1 MMMNQWMVFFPVED
15 PWTGCT
21 QWEDGPIS
29 RIWPQLAHGALT
41 FYLFQGVSEQCGILP
56 RITTPYIMSPALRS
70 RRSAR
75 ASNNSFRFL
84 GPLATSDYLAP
95 LGPTEVA
102 LAVTALAVRGFGQGL
117 GSGSCLFLFLGGLNS
132 ECLENFRGEHEVP
145 KPSDFRGIRQ
155 FRTSSDLHNLTHR
168 LFFFCAGFLDRRI
181 SWRAEALS
189 SMPFGIGYQESV
201 VKGTGTWI

>member
-1 MMMNQWMVFFPVED
+1 MIFGIIYPIFRQSCTIKMMMNQWMVFFPVED

-41 FYLFQGVSEQCGILP
+41 FYLFQGVSEQCGILL

-75 ASNNSFRFL
+75 ASKNSFRFL

-117 GSGSCLFLFLGGLNS
+117 GSGSCLFFVLGGIELRMFGKFS
-132 ECLENFRGEHEVP
+132 WWTWGA
-145 KPSDFRGIRQ
+145 KTI
-155 FRTSSDLHNLTHR
+155 
-168 LFFFCAGFLDRRI
+168 GF
-181 SWRAEALS
+181 
-189 SMPFGIGYQESV
+189 
-201 VKGTGTWI
+201 